1 MATYEEIYGKRVK
14 EFDSDP
20 TLESSYEGQVWY
32 DKATGV
38 VKSVVAFASWT
49 SASPMISAKTD
60 GGSLPGSPST
70 YGLAGGG
77 STNGSWT
84 GVVNNTFSWNGSGWA
99 SEPNMNV
106 ARNSVRGDGTSTS
119 ALFVG
124 GIRPP
129 AATYSNEVE
138 SWNGSSW
145 TAETAYPQAINQ
157 TSVAGTETAAVSAGG
172 YDYVAAP
179 STGGRTRETFEY
191 DGSSWTAQNNKPFGA
206 SNMGSAGT
214 QTASIFFGGFG
225 QPGDGTAPASPSSN
239 PLSSAE
245 EYDGTN
251 WTTAASLNVAKYGIT
266 GSGNQTDAGGVGGHP
281 YLNTFERY
289 DGSSWTQ
296 SATLATGRTTS
307 FSGGLPAST
316 DGSFVG
322 GGKTPTVVSSTETF
336 VNSINT
342 ITAAA
347 WASGNNLGTGR
358 YGAGAGGQTH
368 SDNFIFG
375 GLSGAPA
382 MDDTEEY
389 NGSSWTAGG
398 DYPTPTY
405 YAEGFGTQTA
415 GLAAGGYPN
424 LTTSCEYD
432 GSSWTAGNSMNT
444 GRYSGAGCGIQTSS
458 LFIGGFITSG
468 AGRVANVESYDGTS
482 WSEGPDLGSVSY
494 QASASGN
501 TTAAM
506 RFGGTNSSGGGPF
519 IPRGSKTSE
528 EWDGSSW
535 TAGPTM
541 VLESYAGGSSLASA
555 TDAIIFGGFTSASP
569 DASGDTLT
577 QGWNGTAFSTR
588 PSQATIHF
596 KYKGSGS
603 GTAAL
608 SAGGRDT
615 PSTFSNSTEEFTGE
629 TTAVTAST
637 LTSS

>member
-32 DKATGV
+32 DKATGTL
-38 VKSVVAFASWT
+38 KSVVAFASWT
-49 SASPMISAKTD
+49 SASNMISAKTD

-84 GVVNNTFSWNGSGWA
+84 GAVNNTFSWNGSGWA

-145 TAETAYPQAINQ
+145 TAETAYPQTINQ
-157 TSVAGTETAAVSAGG
+157 TSVAGTETAAVAAGG
-172 YDYVAAP
+172 YDSAAAP

-191 DGSSWTAQNNKPFGA
+191 NGSSWTAQNNKPFGA

-342 ITAAA
+342 ITPGA
-347 WASGNNLGTGR
+347 WASGNNMGTTR
-358 YGAGAGGQTH
+358 FQTSGAGSQTAALA
-368 SDNFIFG
+368 FG
-375 GLSGAPA
+375 GETPGGDTAN
-382 MDDTEEY
+382 TEEY
-389 NGSSWTAGG
+389 DGSSWSEQNNLPAVTKDHGGFGIQTAAVSCGGAPNTITYKYDGSSWTSSGALNTGRTNAG
-398 DYPTPTY
+398 
-405 YAEGFGTQTA
+405 ACGTQTA
-415 GLAAGGYPN
+415 GLTFGGYPSVTATEEFDGSSW
-424 LTTSCEYD
+424 TTNPNAMPESSQNRFGTGTQTAALAAYGGPPSYIKTTFEYD
-432 GSSWTAGNSMNT
+432 GSSWTSGGSGITNRADARGGGTQTDAIAAGGYNP
-444 GRYSGAGCGIQTSS
+444 GY
-458 LFIGGFITSG
+458 ITSG
-468 AGRVANVESYDGTS
+468 EGYDGTS
-482 WSEGPDLGSVSY
+482 WS
-494 QASASGN
+494 
-501 TTAAM
+501 
-506 RFGGTNSSGGGPF
+506 
-519 IPRGSKTSE
+519 
-528 EWDGSSW
+528 
-535 TAGPTM
+535 
-541 VLESYAGGSSLASA
+541 
-555 TDAIIFGGFTSASP
+555 
-569 DASGDTLT
+569 
-577 QGWNGTAFSTR
+577 TR
-588 PSQATIHF
+588 PS
-596 KYKGSGS
+596 
-603 GTAAL
+603 L
-608 SAGGRDT
+608 SHAHAGGAAGQGAAPASVNWIAGGNPAT
-615 PSTFSNSTEEFTGE
+615 NTTEEFTGE
-629 TTAVTAST
+629 TSVITSAT
-637 LTSS
+637 LTTS

>member
-32 DKATGV
+32 DKSSGTL
-38 VKSVVAFASWT
+38 KSVVAFASWT
-49 SASPMISAKTD
+49 SASNMISAKTD

-172 YDYVAAP
+172 YDYAAAP

-191 DGSSWTAQNNKPFGA
+191 NGSSWTAQNNKPFGA

-336 VNSINT
+336 VDSINT

-347 WASGNNLGTGR
+347 WSSGTALPGVRWNT
-358 YGAGAGGQTH
+358 
-368 SDNFIFG
+368 
-375 GLSGAPA
+375 SGA
-382 MDDTEEY
+382 
-389 NGSSWTAGG
+389 
-398 DYPTPTY
+398 
-405 YAEGFGTQTA
+405 GTQTA
-415 GLAAGGYPN
+415 GLVFGGSTGPATPTFLN
-424 LTTSCEYD
+424 TTFEYD
-432 GSSWTAGNSMNT
+432 GSSWTGGGSTPISTINQFSAGTQTAAIGGGGYNSGNQT
-444 GRYSGAGCGIQTSS
+444 TAYTYNGSTWTTITATPFGTKGAGGAGTSTAALIYGS
-458 LFIGGFITSG
+458 DISPSDNQDSYSWNGSSWSEEGALNNTFQNGASGGPSENTAFAAGSEYSPAPSTRFETYNGTAWTSGPALNIASYQNRGFGSSTSCLSIGGYNKITT
-468 AGRVANVESYDGTS
+468 VEQFNGTS
-482 WSEGPDLGSVSY
+482 WGTSPALGTGRK
-494 QASASGN
+494 QFASAN
-501 TTAAM
+501 FTAP
-506 RFGGTNSSGGGPF
+506 GISNGWVGGGA
-519 IPRGSKTSE
+519 
-528 EWDGSSW
+528 DGDSS
-535 TAGPTM
+535 
-541 VLESYAGGSSLASA
+541 VE
-555 TDAIIFGGFTSASP
+555 
-569 DASGDTLT
+569 
-577 QGWNGTAFSTR
+577 
-588 PSQATIHF
+588 HF
-596 KYKGSGS
+596 
-603 GTAAL
+603 
-608 SAGGRDT
+608 
-615 PSTFSNSTEEFTGE
+615 TEETE
-629 TTAVTAST
+629 TVTAST